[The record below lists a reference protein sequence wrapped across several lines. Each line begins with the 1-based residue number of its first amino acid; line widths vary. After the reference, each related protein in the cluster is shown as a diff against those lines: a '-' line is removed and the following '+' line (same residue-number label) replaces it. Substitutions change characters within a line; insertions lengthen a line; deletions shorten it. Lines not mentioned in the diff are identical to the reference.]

1 MKCLCYVLHRY
12 DSDAFT
18 ETGLI
23 KPLYEVVRYLLNKC
37 ISFLTNVLTSS
48 FPQSM
53 IARLVLNLLK
63 SRETIAMLPWSKA
76 FDAFPLWQS
85 RIFSHRCSWN
95 TVNLSN
101 DQEQVP
107 LLHHVVHEHKI
118 EKKPEI
124 SDVL

>member
-1 MKCLCYVLHRY
+1 MKCLCYVLHPY
-12 DSDAFT
+12 ASVAFT

-23 KPLYEVVRYLLNKC
+23 KPVYEVVRYILNKC

-63 SRETIAMLPWSKA
+63 SRDTIAMLQWSKT

-85 RIFSHRCSWN
+85 QIFLN
-95 TVNLSN
+95 V
-101 DQEQVP
+101 
-107 LLHHVVHEHKI
+107 
-118 EKKPEI
+118 
-124 SDVL
+124 

>member
-23 KPLYEVVRYLLNKC
+23 KPVYEVVRYRLNKC

-53 IARLVLNLLK
+53 IARLVLSLLK
-63 SRETIAMLPWSKA
+63 SRETIAMLQWSKT

-85 RIFSHRCSWN
+85 QIFLN
-95 TVNLSN
+95 V
-101 DQEQVP
+101 
-107 LLHHVVHEHKI
+107 
-118 EKKPEI
+118 
-124 SDVL
+124 

>member
-1 MKCLCYVLHRY
+1 MKCLCYVLHRH

-18 ETGLI
+18 RTGLI
-23 KPLYEVVRYLLNKC
+23 KPVYEVVQYLLNEC

-63 SRETIAMLPWSKA
+63 SREAIAMLHWSKA

-85 RIFSHRCSWN
+85 RIFLN
-95 TVNLSN
+95 V
-101 DQEQVP
+101 
-107 LLHHVVHEHKI
+107 
-118 EKKPEI
+118 
-124 SDVL
+124 